1 MSDDEGRHNV
11 SLPSYSNWMV
21 LISFSLKARP
31 GPQQRYLAKDIFGS
45 DSDLSDAPDAEGEQF
60 HHCQFHMCHDSCM

>member
-1 MSDDEGRHNV
+1 MSDDEERYNV
-11 SLPSYSNWMV
+11 FMLSHSNRMI

-45 DSDLSDAPDAEGEQF
+45 DSELSDAPDGEGK
-60 HHCQFHMCHDSCM
+60 